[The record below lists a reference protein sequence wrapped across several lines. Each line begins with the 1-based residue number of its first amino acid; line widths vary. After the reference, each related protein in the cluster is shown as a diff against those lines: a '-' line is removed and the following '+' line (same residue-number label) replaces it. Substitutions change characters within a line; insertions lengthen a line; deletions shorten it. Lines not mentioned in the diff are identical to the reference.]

1 MLYDDPRYQISRE
14 RTEPIDSRTLGNLW
28 WTNDINTIGHVAK
41 NRNPTY
47 EQFFQ
52 YAVPGAALVSGAM
65 TAGTGGTA
73 SFPAAALLFGSK
85 ALSAMETAANKVG
98 EEKIALYNK
107 LKDENRLTQ
116 KAFDEEWGNPYAAI
130 TAATLLDI
138 AGNWGMKPWKAGIL
152 LGKGTALR
160 NAIKVKQLD
169 FLTKKS
175 IGETVENQV
184 TNAF

>member
-41 NRNPTY
+41 NRNPVS

-52 YAVPGAALVSGAM
+52 YAVPVAALGAGYMASGGAV
-65 TAGTGGTA
+65 
-73 SFPAAALLFGSK
+73 FPAAALLFGSK
-85 ALSAMETAANKVG
+85 AASAMETAANKVG
-98 EEKIALYNK
+98 EEKIALYER

-116 KAFDEEWGNPYAAI
+116 ENFNNEWKNPYAAT

-138 AGNWGMKPWKAGIL
+138 AGNWGLKPWKAGIILGKGADYLKTLNAKQLKFL
-152 LGKGTALR
+152 LGKSAAET
-160 NAIKVKQLD
+160 
-169 FLTKKS
+169 
-175 IGETVENQV
+175 GENWV
-184 TNAF
+184 TNKF